1 MKRFRL
7 SHQSSNRI
15 FKRTFSKTKK
25 LNNVLS
31 NRGGIRL

>member
-1 MKRFRL
+1 MKRFKL
-7 SHQSSNRI
+7 SHRSSNRI
-15 FKRTFSKTKK
+15 FKKTFSTTKK